1 VSEAKSL
8 KQTLKDKDNELKNVK
23 SDCAQ
28 ALLGKE
34 KTLQIRL
41 KELSNEVSD
50 LQFLT

>member
-1 VSEAKSL
+1 MKLNIKEKDEE
-8 KQTLKDKDNELKNVK
+8 LKDIK

-50 LQFLT
+50 L